1 MKFKGIAIFLK
12 KIPRKNRFNAIKAER
27 VTL

>member
-1 MKFKGIAIFLK
+1 MKFKGIAIFFK
-12 KIPRKNRFNAIKAER
+12 KISRKNRFNAIKAER